1 MKNKKVVAKL
11 EERKAKLEEW
21 IKNYHSDDPLDSEK
35 FNNIK
40 CYLSELEGLI
50 SSASIID
57 TEIYLVTKSTLE
69 SKSKKADFAIVDDE
83 GYFFQLVLVQNFP
96 YNDIYLLYL
105 APLNSL

>member
-1 MKNKKVVAKL
+1 MANKTVVAKL
-11 EERKAKLEEW
+11 EERKAKLVKW
-21 IKNYHSDDPLDSEK
+21 IENHRNDDSVESEK

-40 CYLSELEGLI
+40 CYLAELEGLI

-83 GYFFQLVLVQNFP
+83 GYFFQLVLVQSFP
-96 YNDIYLLYL
+96 YDDIYLLYL
-105 APLNSL
+105 APINSL